1 MNSDPSV
8 VITLHPKLNKGETF
22 LGNQESN
29 KIPEDLIHIEGLR
42 LAQPA
47 YDITGLKLPRS
58 YWALI
63 ASVSAASRYNTIR
76 EAQLSAICRGESKRH
91 TR

>member
-47 YDITGLKLPRS
+47 YDITGLKLPG
-58 YWALI
+58 YYALI
-63 ASVSAASRYNTIR
+63 ANASAAGRYNTIR